1 MAKFFGIAILG
12 LVLLGPAGE
21 SVQGE
26 QVTLA
31 QVYGGGV
38 QAYFNGEY
46 EKAHALLSQA
56 ISLKTPDPRC
66 YYFRGLANTKL
77 GKAEEAAADFKEG
90 ARLEALDVG
99 GNYPVSKAL
108 IRVQGQTRQLI
119 EISRRQAK
127 IDLKALQEERQR
139 VRYEQLELRTKE
151 VKRKDFNDD
160 SGAAPPANLPAL
172 PADATRNITNPFD
185 TPTDKLS
192 SSDLLG
198 GQNSR
203 PSEVNPTASQPI
215 ASSGNDPFAKP
226 TDAIPDATAGNAA
239 APGAG
244 NPFATTPAAGADPAN
259 PFATKQGAGA
269 DPADPFA
276 PKPAAGADAA
286 DPFAPKPAAGAD
298 VADPFAPKPA
308 AGADVADPFAPKPAA
323 GNDPAKPDAGDPPK
337 KGIFGSLFRAVG
349 AGVTKSA
356 SGDDADGGEAAPK
369 PDDGA
374 AEPADAPAKPAAKPA
389 DPFGGNDPFGGG
401 AAKPAPK
408 PANAPAKPADPF
420 GGKDPFGAAPKPANA
435 PAKPAA
441 KPADPFGGNDP
452 FKQ

>member
-77 GKAEEAAADFKEG
+77 GKAEEAAADFKKG
-90 ARLEALDVG
+90 ARLEALDAG

-108 IRVQGQTRQLI
+108 IRIQGQTRQLI

-139 VRYEQLELRTKE
+139 VRYEQLQLRTKE

-203 PSEVNPTASQPI
+203 PSEVNPTASQPV
-215 ASSGNDPFAKP
+215 ASSGSDPFSKP
-226 TDAIPDATAGNAA
+226 TDAIPDATAGNTA
-239 APGAG
+239 APVAG

-259 PFATKQGAGA
+259 PFATK
-269 DPADPFA
+269 PV
-276 PKPAAGADAA
+276 AGADAA

-308 AGADVADPFAPKPAA
+308 AGADVADPFAPKPVA

-369 PDDGA
+369 PDNGAPKPDDGA
-374 AEPADAPAKPAAKPA
+374 AEPADAPDKPAAKPA
-389 DPFGGNDPFGGG
+389 DPFGGKDPFGGG

>member
-66 YYFRGLANTKL
+66 YYFRGLANTRL

-108 IRVQGQTRQLI
+108 TRIQGQTRQLI

-192 SSDLLG
+192 SSDLLD

-226 TDAIPDATAGNAA
+226 SGAIPDATAGNSA

-244 NPFATTPAAGADPAN
+244 NPFATTPAA
-259 PFATKQGAGA
+259 

-276 PKPAAGADAA
+276 PKPAAGA

-308 AGADVADPFAPKPAA
+308 AGADVADPLAPKPAA
-323 GNDPAKPDAGDPPK
+323 GNDPANPAVGDPPK
-337 KGIFGSLFRAVG
+337 KGILGSLFRAVG

-356 SGDDADGGEAAPK
+356 SGENKTDDNEAAPK

-408 PANAPAKPADPF
+408 PADAPAKPADPF